1 MFRRRTTGSENGNA
15 HAPAVAPIG
24 RGEQGI
30 ERAVTDDIDAAVRID
45 LDMIVGEELP
55 VVPRRPVEV
64 DLSLLFVTRD
74 IQQCKKIS
82 PRAEAPGR

>member
-24 RGEQGI
+24 RGEQRI
-30 ERAVTDDIDAAVRID
+30 KRAVTDDIDAAVRID

-64 DLSLLFVTRD
+64 DLRLTRALRGG
-74 IQQCKKIS
+74 IIEGGAVCRGK
-82 PRAEAPGR
+82 GF

>member
-24 RGEQGI
+24 RGEQRIKRTIADHI
-30 ERAVTDDIDAAVRID
+30 ERTVCVD
-45 LDMIVGEELP
+45 LDMIVREELP

-64 DLSLLFVTRD
+64 DLRLTCALRGGIIEGGAVCRGKVF
-74 IQQCKKIS
+74 
-82 PRAEAPGR
+82 